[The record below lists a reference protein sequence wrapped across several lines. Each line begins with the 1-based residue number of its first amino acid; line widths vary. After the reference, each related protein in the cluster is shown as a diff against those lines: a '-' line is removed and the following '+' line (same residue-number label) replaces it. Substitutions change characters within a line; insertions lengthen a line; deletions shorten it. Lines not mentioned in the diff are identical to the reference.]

1 MSTSRFALLVGLFLG
16 LVWAVSDGFQFVIFA
31 AIFAAVGYVVGLVL
45 EGRIDVDGGDLFNRG
60 SDDKTRV

>member
-16 LVWAVSDGFQFVIFA
+16 LVWAVSLRFQYVIFA
-31 AIFAAVGYVVGLVL
+31 GVFAAVGYVVGLVL
-45 EGRIDVDGGDLFNRG
+45 EGRIDVDGGDLFGRS